1 MGHQM
6 RVFKGGFLLNDN
18 GEKYPSL
25 KTCDMIKPD
34 SKIFIDDNQ
43 FTWQDILDKQAIKW
57 KVSYKADDKDL
68 LKKYESFNSFWFF
81 VGKEYCDKNQYKF
94 IQKNDEIDE

>member
-1 MGHQM
+1 M

-25 KTCDMIKPD
+25 RTCDMIKPD

-81 VGKEYCDKNQYKF
+81 VGKEYCDKN
-94 IQKNDEIDE
+94 